1 MQLTDRKVIVTGGPT
16 REWIDPVR
24 FISNPSSGKMGLAIA
39 EAAFQRSMETVFI
52 HGPMEE
58 QLIKEKDFKTVGI
71 ETTLDLQNAVLNELC
86 NGSVLIMAAAPADY
100 RPKEIYTSKIKKESR
115 SEEFVLT
122 LIKNPDI
129 LRTISRKRFEDKS
142 LNNLFIVG
150 FAAETDNLEF
160 NALEKLR
167 KKNLDMICL
176 NDVTQKDSGFNSA
189 NNQVTIFTKFNQKI
203 ELPLLSKK
211 ETADRLLDLIEAEIQ
226 K

>member
-1 MQLTDRKVIVTGGPT
+1 MQLSDKKIIVTGGPT

-39 EAAFQRSMETVFI
+39 EAAFTRSRDTVFI

-58 QLIKEKDFKTVGI
+58 HLVNEKKFRTVRI
-71 ETTLDLQNAVLNELC
+71 ETTIDLQNAVLDELC
-86 NGSVLIMAAAPADY
+86 SGSVLIMAAAPADY
-100 RPKEIYTSKIKKESR
+100 RPKDTHTTKIKKDAR
-115 SEEFVLT
+115 SEEFTLT

-129 LRTISRKRFEDKS
+129 LRTVSRKKFEDRS

-150 FAAETDNLEF
+150 FAAETDNLEL
-160 NALEKLR
+160 NALDKLR

-176 NDVTQKDSGFNSA
+176 NDVTQQNAGFSSSS
-189 NNQVTIFTKFNQKI
+189 NQITVFTKFNQKI
-203 ELPLLSKK
+203 ELPLLSKR
-211 ETADRLLDLIEAEIQ
+211 ETADRLLNLIESEIQ